1 MSTTVSTTNQQQ
13 VKYFHAQTRDT
24 SKIGRDAITNLHE
37 LAYMTDSFV
46 WSIATY
52 PDLVLCCGLENLS
65 KLLVSRSDCF
75 LSYDTTFCLGDFYLS
90 FIVTQCEYFTQKP
103 IMPVAFVLH
112 ERKFDRVHEVFF
124 QNVRDKIPSL
134 KQCCIVTDGESA
146 IIKAVSSVMPEWKL
160 VTCWNHIITDVEFW
174 LKKHGASADEI
185 AVYKNQ
191 MYELLRCETCV
202 FLSSKI
208 DSFTT
213 TWSEAFVTYLYKRIS
228 MAFVGYL
235 RQCGISDSSVTTNT
249 SESMNAMLK
258 RFQV

>member
-1 MSTTVSTTNQQQ
+1 MKDVHKDYKDLLLDAGPCPPKFQPRNQQR

-46 WSIATY
+46 RSIATF

-65 KLLVSRSDCF
+65 KLLVSRSDF
-75 LSYDTTFCLGDFYLS
+75 VWVIFYLS

-124 QNVRDKIPSL
+124 WNVRDKIPSL
-134 KQCCIVTDGESA
+134 KQCCIVTLTDGESA

-202 FLSSKI
+202 F
-208 DSFTT
+208 
-213 TWSEAFVTYLYKRIS
+213 E
-228 MAFVGYL
+228 
-235 RQCGISDSSVTTNT
+235 QQN
-249 SESMNAMLK
+249 
-258 RFQV
+258 